1 MMSGVSPFEF
11 LILPNVT
18 STAATTRSSS
28 RPAACAGHTCGTI
41 IKERI
46 SIAKSEPGMLRVEM
60 TAIDNSLTRPWTVLK
75 TFKPVRQR
83 QK

>member
-1 MMSGVSPFEF
+1 
-11 LILPNVT
+11 
-18 STAATTRSSS
+18 
-28 RPAACAGHTCGTI
+28 
-41 IKERI
+41 
-46 SIAKSEPGMLRVEM
+46 MLRVEM